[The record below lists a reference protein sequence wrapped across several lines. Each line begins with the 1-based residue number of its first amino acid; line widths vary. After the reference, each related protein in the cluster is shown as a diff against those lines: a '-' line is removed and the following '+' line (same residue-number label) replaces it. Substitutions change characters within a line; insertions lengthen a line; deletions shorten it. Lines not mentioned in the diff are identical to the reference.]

1 MLTRGSKIAY
11 DFNWSP
17 YKVYV
22 DGLQFVFSSENHVK
36 KFNERL
42 SRSREKISSSL
53 SNRFNIFIQ
62 CNGIAD
68 IVLYTEIEKRGF
80 LIITAEGEKITC
92 LSKVQF
98 VGGRLTKKRQEK
110 Q

>member
-11 DFNWSP
+11 DFNHSP
-17 YKVYV
+17 YRLYV
-22 DGLQFVFSSENHVK
+22 GGLWFVFSSENHIK
-36 KFNERL
+36 KFKERL
-42 SRSREKISSSL
+42 DKSRDKISASL

-62 CNGIAD
+62 CDAIAD
-68 IVLYTEIEKRGF
+68 IMLYREIEKRGF

-92 LSKVQF
+92 LNKVQF
-98 VGGRLTKKRQEK
+98 VGGKLTKKRQEK

>member
-1 MLTRGSKIAY
+1 MLTRGGKIAY
-11 DFNWSP
+11 DFNCSP

-36 KFNERL
+36 KFKERL
-42 SRSREKISSSL
+42 DKSRDKISVSL

-92 LSKVQF
+92 LNRVQF
-98 VGGRLTKKRQEK
+98 VGGKLTRKKQEK